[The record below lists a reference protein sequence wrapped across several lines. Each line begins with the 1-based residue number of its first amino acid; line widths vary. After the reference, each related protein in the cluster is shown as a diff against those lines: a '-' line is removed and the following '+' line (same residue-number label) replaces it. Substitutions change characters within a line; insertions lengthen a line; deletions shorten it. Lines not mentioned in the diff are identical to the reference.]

1 MIMMDR
7 TKNKKTGK
15 RIQNIQI
22 LYLNCF
28 NFHFIH
34 NVNYYY
40 YYHHCK
46 CNNNA
51 VVDAAKF
58 CYICHMKQDEI
69 KLQWEWIKFE
79 FFSHLFMLQKKKFW
93 TKISMEQQQ
102 QRTAV
107 VILLVCLFEIFF
119 VLSKLN
125 RTVLANQNNKL
136 I

>member
-69 KLQWEWIKFE
+69 KLQ
-79 FFSHLFMLQKKKFW
+79 
-93 TKISMEQQQ
+93 
-102 QRTAV
+102 
-107 VILLVCLFEIFF
+107 
-119 VLSKLN
+119 
-125 RTVLANQNNKL
+125 
-136 I
+136 